1 MDPFQGAVLGIV
13 QGLTEPLP
21 ISSSAHLVLV
31 PWLLGWPEHSLTFD
45 VALHMGTLAA
55 LLIFF
60 WRDLLLLVRAW
71 LPERGAPLGVVPGAT
86 PGPRPVPVPPPRRTI
101 RCAASSAGWG
111 WGWRWAASPAA
122 LLGALFADQIEFSL
136 RSPLSIAALLIVGAL
151 LLGLADRIGARRLE
165 LTDVGLTQALL
176 VGLAQALALAPG
188 VSRSGIT
195 LTAALFIGLT
205 REAGARYAFLLGIPV
220 TAGAGVF
227 QLRRLL
233 RDGIPVDERA
243 AFALGVFCS
252 LVVGLLAIRFLLR
265 YVRQH
270 SLNLFVYYRI
280 ALGLIVLLV
289 AALRGAAG

>member
-1 MDPFQGAVLGIV
+1 
-13 QGLTEPLP
+13 
-21 ISSSAHLVLV
+21 
-31 PWLLGWPEHSLTFD
+31 
-45 VALHMGTLAA
+45 
-55 LLIFF
+55 
-60 WRDLLLLVRAW
+60 VRAW

-86 PGPRPVPVPPPRRTI
+86 TAG
-101 RCAASSAGWG
+101 SSATADDPVRRQQRRLGLG
-111 WGWRWAASPAA
+111 LLVGSIPAA
-122 LLGALFADQIEFSL
+122 LLGALFADQIESSL

-233 RDGIPVDERA
+233 RDGVPVDERA

-270 SLNLFVYYRI
+270 SLNLFVYYRL

>member
-1 MDPFQGAVLGIV
+1 MDPFEGAVLGIV

-55 LLIFF
+55 LLLFF

-71 LPERGAPLGVVPGAT
+71 LPERGAPLGVVPGTAT
-86 PGPRPVPVPPPRRTI
+86 AGAPATADDPLRRQQRRLGLGI
-101 RCAASSAGWG
+101 VVGSI
-111 WGWRWAASPAA
+111 PAA
-122 LLGALFADQIEFSL
+122 LIGVLFADQIEAGL
-136 RSPLSIAALLIVGAL
+136 RSPVTIAALLIVGAVVL
-151 LLGLADRIGARRLE
+151 AVADRMGARRLE
-165 LTDVGLTQALL
+165 LADVGLTQALI

-270 SLNLFVYYRI
+270 SLNLFVYYRL

>member
-1 MDPFQGAVLGIV
+1 VDPVEGAVLGVV

-21 ISSSAHLVLV
+21 ISSSGHLVLV

-55 LLIFF
+55 LLLFF
-60 WRDLLLLVRAW
+60 WRDLLILVRAW
-71 LPERGAPLGVVPGAT
+71 LPEGPAPLGVVPGAT
-86 PGPRPVPVPPPRRTI
+86 TAGDTSATTDDPLRRQQRRLGLGI
-101 RCAASSAGWG
+101 VVGSI
-111 WGWRWAASPAA
+111 PAA
-122 LLGALFADQIEFSL
+122 LIGALFADQIESSL
-136 RSPLSIAALLIVGAL
+136 RSPVSIAL
-151 LLGLADRIGARRLE
+151 LLIAGAVVLAAADRLGARRLE
-165 LTDVGLTQALL
+165 LADVGLTQALI

-195 LTAALFIGLT
+195 LSAALFIGLT

-270 SLNLFVYYRI
+270 NLNLFVAYRI
-280 ALGLIVLLV
+280 ALGLFVLLV
-289 AALRGAAG
+289 AALRGTAG

>member
-1 MDPFQGAVLGIV
+1 MDPFEGAVLGIV

-71 LPERGAPLGVVPGAT
+71 LPERGAPLGVVGTARTSAT
-86 PGPRPVPVPPPRRTI
+86 ADDPVRRQQRRLGLGLLVGSI
-101 RCAASSAGWG
+101 
-111 WGWRWAASPAA
+111 PAA
-122 LLGALFADQIEFSL
+122 LLGALFADQIESSL

-233 RDGIPVDERA
+233 RDGIPVEERA

-270 SLNLFVYYRI
+270 SLNLFVYYRL

>member
-1 MDPFQGAVLGIV
+1 
-13 QGLTEPLP
+13 
-21 ISSSAHLVLV
+21 
-31 PWLLGWPEHSLTFD
+31 
-45 VALHMGTLAA
+45 VAQ
-55 LLIFF
+55 
-60 WRDLLLLVRAW
+60 
-71 LPERGAPLGVVPGAT
+71 PPPLGL
-86 PGPRPVPVPPPRRTI
+86 PPP
-101 RCAASSAGWG
+101 
-111 WGWRWAASPAA
+111 P
-122 LLGALFADQIEFSL
+122 
-136 RSPLSIAALLIVGAL
+136 PPP
-151 LLGLADRIGARRLE
+151 
-165 LTDVGLTQALL
+165 DVGLAQALI

-195 LTAALFIGLT
+195 LSAALFIGLT

-270 SLNLFVYYRI
+270 SLDLFVYYRI
-280 ALGLIVLLV
+280 ALGLFVLLV
-289 AALRGAAG
+289 AALRGTAG